1 MIQRIKAE
9 IHKGVIGHEELVD
22 GMLIALLAGGHILVE
37 GPPGVAKTTAV
48 NTLARV
54 LGLSFHRIQFTP
66 DLLPADITGG
76 EILDLE
82 HKRFSVRKG
91 PIFTHLLLADEIN
104 RSGPKVQSALL
115 EAMAERQVTLGERS
129 YALDDPFMVLATANP
144 IDQEGTYDLPEASLD
159 RFMLK
164 LSVGYNSEK
173 EEFDIIRQAA
183 DGAFEP
189 VSPILDREGLLEL
202 KAALREIHVDDEILR
217 YLLAIVRAT
226 RDAAEILDAESAS
239 LIAYGAGPRGSID
252 LYRAARAR
260 AFLEGRDFVTP
271 GDVARMSYPV
281 LRHRLILE
289 YRAERERIDAD
300 AILRRILE
308 KIPAP

>member
-1 MIQRIKAE
+1 MIERIRSE
-9 IHKGVIGHEELVD
+9 IHKTVIGHEELVD

-48 NTLARV
+48 NTLAKV
-54 LGLSFHRIQFTP
+54 LGLEFHRVQFTP

-82 HKRFSVRKG
+82 HNRFTLRRG

-129 YALDDPFMVLATANP
+129 YPLEEPFMVLATANP
-144 IDQEGTYDLPEASLD
+144 LDREGTYELPEASLD

-164 LSVGYNSEK
+164 LHVGYNSAE
-173 EEFDIIRQAA
+173 EEFTIVRNAA
-183 DGAFEP
+183 DGSFDT
-189 VSPILDREGLLEL
+189 VTTLLDRDALLQLRETL
-202 KAALREIHVDDEILR
+202 KAIHVDDEVLR
-217 YLLAIVRAT
+217 YLLAVVRAT
-226 RDAAEILDAESAS
+226 REPSKILDGELST

-271 GDVARMSYPV
+271 ADVARMAYPV

-289 YRAERERIDAD
+289 YRAEREGVDAD
-300 AILRRILE
+300 TVLRRILE
-308 KIPAP
+308 SIPVP

>member
-1 MIQRIKAE
+1 MIERIKSE
-9 IHKGVIGHEELVD
+9 IHKGVIGHEELVE

-48 NTLARV
+48 NTLAKV
-54 LGLSFHRIQFTP
+54 LGLEFHRIQFTP

-82 HKRFSVRKG
+82 HNRFSVRKG

-104 RSGPKVQSALL
+104 RSGHKVQSALL

-129 YALDDPFMVLATANP
+129 YPLEDPFMVLATANP

-159 RFMLK
+159 RFMFK
-164 LSVGYNSEK
+164 LHVGYNSDD
-173 EEFDIIRQAA
+173 EEFEIVRRAA

-202 KAALREIHVDDEILR
+202 KASLRQIHVDDEILR
-217 YLLAIVRAT
+217 YLLAVVRAT
-226 RDAAEILDAESAS
+226 REPGEVLDEKSAS

-289 YRAERERIDAD
+289 YRAEREGADAD
-300 AILRRILE
+300 ALLHRILE
-308 KIPAP
+308 AIPAP